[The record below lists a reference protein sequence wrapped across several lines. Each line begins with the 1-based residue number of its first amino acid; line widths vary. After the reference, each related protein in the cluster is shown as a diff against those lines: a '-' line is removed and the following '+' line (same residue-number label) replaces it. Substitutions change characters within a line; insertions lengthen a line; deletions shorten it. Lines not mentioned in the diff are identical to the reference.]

1 MAGTIYIRDNQ
12 WFSQLGLYKLGKAS
26 CAKDRSSTY
35 LTSEPIPGK
44 YVMVV
49 EVGDKMDIVDKLMK
63 NISRH
68 IKNILVEG
76 QNITIDALN
85 NYWNHLSNHLILNTT
100 FYQNRKLTQWKERN
114 DSTREKNNS
123 KKIKIIW

>member
-12 WFSQLGLYKLGKAS
+12 WFSQLGLYKVGKATS
-26 CAKDRSSTY
+26 AKDRSSTY

-63 NISRH
+63 IFGAFPSSDPSSPMYNIATD
-68 IKNILVEG
+68 NL
-76 QNITIDALN
+76 
-85 NYWNHLSNHLILNTT
+85 
-100 FYQNRKLTQWKERN
+100 
-114 DSTREKNNS
+114 KNNNTYS
-123 KKIKIIW
+123 NLWNQQTSHL

>member
-12 WFSQLGLYKLGKAS
+12 WFSQLGLYKVGKAS

-63 NISRH
+63 NYFKTHQKYFGGGTEYYDRCIEQLLEPF
-68 IKNILVEG
+68 IKSLNKNKCILF
-76 QNITIDALN
+76 IMKSTTTIQCKCFFGYTLN
-85 NYWNHLSNHLILNTT
+85 LSNIS
-100 FYQNRKLTQWKERN
+100 FP
-114 DSTREKNNS
+114 
-123 KKIKIIW
+123 